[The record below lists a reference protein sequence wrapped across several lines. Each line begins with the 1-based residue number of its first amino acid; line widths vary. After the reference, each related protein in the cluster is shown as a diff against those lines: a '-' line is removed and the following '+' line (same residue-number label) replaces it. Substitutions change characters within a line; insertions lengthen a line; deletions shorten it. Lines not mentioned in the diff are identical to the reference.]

1 MCFHYAL
8 HFYNQVIHFH
18 CLKKDGWNT
27 DTKYNLSFRRMKSKV
42 GRCGLTPGAV
52 GLSSSLQLLTITS
65 ITSHLLRTLHYNASH
80 IHVTSIT
87 SLHAHYIT
95 ARHIFIDH
103 CGQLTICITLY
114 IPPLPKY
121 PVCSAPYNTPYI
133 YSVAKMTPGSMY
145 CICAADV
152 VYIEMIKIGLLLQML
167 VYVCHPVS
175 STNWSAWCANCSTTL
190 YDANCSTMLW
200 AKSWVGVRKGRLEWN
215 PPPRM
220 WQKAPQRRHDTD
232 QLFTMPPLST
242 SPPLPSSMSQWRWAR

>member
-1 MCFHYAL
+1 
-8 HFYNQVIHFH
+8 
-18 CLKKDGWNT
+18 
-27 DTKYNLSFRRMKSKV
+27 MKSKV

-65 ITSHLLRTLHYNASH
+65 ITSHLLRTLHYNASHIHITSITSHLLCTLHYNASH

-133 YSVAKMTPGSMY
+133 HSVAKMTPGSMY
-145 CICAADV
+145 YICAGDV
-152 VYIEMIKIGLLLQML
+152 V
-167 VYVCHPVS
+167 
-175 STNWSAWCANCSTTL
+175 
-190 YDANCSTMLW
+190 
-200 AKSWVGVRKGRLEWN
+200 
-215 PPPRM
+215 
-220 WQKAPQRRHDTD
+220 
-232 QLFTMPPLST
+232 
-242 SPPLPSSMSQWRWAR
+242 

>member
-1 MCFHYAL
+1 MLIPSSQFVFSL
-8 HFYNQVIHFH
+8 RFTFLQP
-18 CLKKDGWNT
+18 GNT
-27 DTKYNLSFRRMKSKV
+27 FSLPEKGRVNYGYKVHNLSFRRMKSKA

-133 YSVAKMTPGSMY
+133 HSVAKMTS
-145 CICAADV
+145 
-152 VYIEMIKIGLLLQML
+152 
-167 VYVCHPVS
+167 
-175 STNWSAWCANCSTTL
+175 
-190 YDANCSTMLW
+190 
-200 AKSWVGVRKGRLEWN
+200 GR
-215 PPPRM
+215 M
-220 WQKAPQRRHDTD
+220 
-232 QLFTMPPLST
+232 
-242 SPPLPSSMSQWRWAR
+242 